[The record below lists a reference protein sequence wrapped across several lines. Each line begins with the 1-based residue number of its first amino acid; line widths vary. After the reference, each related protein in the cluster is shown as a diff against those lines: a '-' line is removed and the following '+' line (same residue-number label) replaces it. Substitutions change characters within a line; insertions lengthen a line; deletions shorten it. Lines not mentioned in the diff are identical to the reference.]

1 MPRSGKMDNCD
12 RLGEG
17 MMPTGDAEFK
27 RVDKRY
33 MKILFVRI
41 LLVYLILMGC
51 APLLLLL
58 ETGIAPRF
66 LIAAEALLA
75 IAFAV
80 NMAYVRQI
88 YTFKG
93 YQTDD
98 EGMSYRSGIFF
109 PTVTTLPFC
118 KIQQVSIRMNPL
130 SRIFGLCYLDVI
142 NGAQGIA
149 NQMTIP
155 GLTHDE
161 AETLKSLLMAKTTSH
176 VFVQASDIC
185 GDDE

>member
-1 MPRSGKMDNCD
+1 MDNCD